1 MSEHEHEHAARVPAW
16 VHGHSHD
23 PNPEPPSGD
32 ATIVACLADGHA
44 IRLDV
49 AALRALRYHEI
60 RDCYIVS
67 TGHGRSG
74 PFVFGGATLADLL
87 AHLLPDDDGWLHVD
101 IVSGD
106 GFGTRLSP
114 ADLAEAPAGRPP
126 LLAYTLDGAPMTR
139 QAGLVRLVVPAE
151 TDDALKQV
159 KWIARIEI
167 R

>member
-1 MSEHEHEHAARVPAW
+1 MSAHEHAAQEPGW

-23 PNPEPPSGD
+23 PNPEPPPGD
-32 ATIVACLADGHA
+32 ATIAVYLADGRS

-67 TGHGRSG
+67 TGHGISG
-74 PFVFGGATLADLL
+74 PFAFGGVTLADLL
-87 AHLLPDDDGWLHVD
+87 AYLLPGAGAWQHVD

-106 GFGTRLSP
+106 GFGTRLTP

-126 LLAYTLDGAPMTR
+126 LLAYTLDGAELTR

>member
-1 MSEHEHEHAARVPAW
+1 MNEDDQPNHAPAW

-23 PNPEPPSGD
+23 PNPEPPPGD
-32 ATIVACLADGHA
+32 ATIVARLADGRT
-44 IRLDV
+44 IRLDGAV
-49 AALRALRYHEI
+49 LRALRYHEI

-67 TGHGRSG
+67 TGHGTSG
-74 PFVFGGATLADLL
+74 PFTFGGATLADLL
-87 AHLLPDDDGWLHVD
+87 AHLLPDEVAWRHVD

-106 GFGTRLSP
+106 GFGTRLTP

-126 LLAYTLDGAPMTR
+126 LLAYTLDGGEMTR

>member
-1 MSEHEHEHAARVPAW
+1 MNEHEHAAQEPAW
-16 VHGHSHD
+16 VHSHSHD
-23 PNPEPPSGD
+23 PNPEPPPGD
-32 ATIVACLADGHA
+32 TAIVAHLADGRS

-67 TGHGRSG
+67 TGHGTSG
-74 PFVFGGATLADLL
+74 PFVFGGVTLADLL
-87 AHLLPDDDGWLHVD
+87 AHLLPGNTWQHVD

-106 GFGTRLSP
+106 GFGTRLTP
-114 ADLAEAPAGRPP
+114 ADLSGAPEARPP
-126 LLAYTLDGAPMTR
+126 LLAYMLDGIEMTR
-139 QAGLVRLVVPAE
+139 QTGLVRLVVPAE

-159 KWIARIEI
+159 KWIARLEI

>member
-1 MSEHEHEHAARVPAW
+1 MSEHEPAAQEPVW

-32 ATIVACLADGHA
+32 ASIVAHLADGHS

-67 TGHGRSG
+67 TGHGTSG
-74 PFVFGGATLADLL
+74 PFAFGGATLADLL
-87 AHLLPDDDGWLHVD
+87 AHLLPDEDAWRHVD

-106 GFGTRLSP
+106 GFGTRLTP

-126 LLAYTLDGAPMTR
+126 LLAYTVDGTAMAR
-139 QAGLVRLVVPAE
+139 EAGLVRLVVPAE